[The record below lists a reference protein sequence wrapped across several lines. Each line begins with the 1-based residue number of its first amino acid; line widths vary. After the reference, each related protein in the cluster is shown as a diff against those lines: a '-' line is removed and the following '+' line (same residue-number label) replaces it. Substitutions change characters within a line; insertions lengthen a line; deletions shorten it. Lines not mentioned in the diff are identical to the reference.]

1 MRKQNSRYSDDG
13 LRIINFTF
21 FAFFL
26 FLCIKF
32 VSSDNVTLVE
42 SVSIVVIAS
51 FLYEFL
57 SNFQNGSPQ
66 TQELQKWL
74 RNKNVRPQSKNRR
87 TVRLYNNIN
96 YDAESRNNFANDD
109 KQLPALGARSLQ
121 RNVKFGDTGNLFLT
135 GAYY

>member
-57 SNFQNGSPQ
+57 SNFQNGSLQ
-66 TQELQKWL
+66 TQESQKWL
-74 RNKNVRPQSKNRR
+74 SNKHVNPLSKK
-87 TVRLYNNIN
+87 THSSTK
-96 YDAESRNNFANDD
+96 YDADD
-109 KQLPALGARSLQ
+109 KKVSAGGAISLQ
-121 RNVKFGDTGNLFLT
+121 RNVKFGDTGDFYMA